1 MSARKSTNN
10 DNAKKGKKPV
20 KKGRQVS
27 ESDSSSSSESE
38 SDNSSSEGIHE
49 TLVME
54 VPIAEHKVKKLL
66 KGRGDA
72 SGKNELL
79 KPIPKAETHDV
90 EHVCT
95 NCPKYQKK
103 LRELRSRLKGIS
115 AEDEPNTVQLAMPVI
130 DKQGKSIRIVNI
142 PDRVCDWDTEPFDWE
157 PTMLPHGM
165 VGDKVRVSD
174 YFCSGECAAA
184 YNLHVLNDKDVWKRK
199 TLIDRVESIR
209 RGKSVVVKPS
219 STPRLMKKFGG
230 THTVAEYRKLNGT
243 GKRSYR
249 ALPAS
254 FIPII
259 TTLES
264 DQLGIVRNDDSLVL
278 KRETPL
284 NNQSSLERSMRLRVS
299 KKKNADDS
307 DDEAV

>member
-1 MSARKSTNN
+1 MSNRQNN
-10 DNAKKGKKPV
+10 RDVKGKPKGKSV
-20 KKGRQVS
+20 KQRQVS
-27 ESDSSSSSESE
+27 DSESE
-38 SDNSSSEGIHE
+38 SSESDKGSDSGSDSIHE

-66 KGRGDA
+66 KGRDA
-72 SGKNELL
+72 SKNESL
-79 KPIPKAETHDV
+79 KPMPRDETHDV

-115 AEDEPNTVQLAMPVI
+115 AEDEPNSVALEIPAI
-130 DKQGKSIRIVNI
+130 DKQGKTIRFVNI
-142 PDRVCDWDTEPFDWE
+142 PGRVCDWDTEPFDWE

-165 VGDKVRVSD
+165 VGDKCRMSD
-174 YFCSGECAAA
+174 YFCSAECAAA
-184 YNLHVLNDKDVWKRK
+184 FNMYQLNDKDVWKRK
-199 TLIDRVESIR
+199 TLIDRMESVR
-209 RGKSVVVKPS
+209 RGKSVVVKPA

-230 THTVAEYRKLNGT
+230 THTPAEYRKLNGT

-249 ALPAS
+249 PLPAS
-254 FIPII
+254 VIPIV
-259 TTLES
+259 TVLES
-264 DQLGIVRNDDSLVL
+264 DQLGITRSDDSLVL

-299 KKKNADDS
+299 RKKDADS
-307 DDEAV
+307 DDEDV